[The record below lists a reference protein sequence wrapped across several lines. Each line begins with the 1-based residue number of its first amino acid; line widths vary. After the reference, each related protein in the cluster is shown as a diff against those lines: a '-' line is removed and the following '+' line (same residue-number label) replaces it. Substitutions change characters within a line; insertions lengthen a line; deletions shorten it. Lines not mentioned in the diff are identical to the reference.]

1 MPSFFAFLHFA
12 AAFTVFATLVL
23 EHSLLEDPLTLAS
36 AQRLQKT
43 DILFGISA
51 GLVLVIGWSRVFL
64 YEKGSYYYTHNA
76 AFLAKMGCFILVGLI
91 SIIPTLEFIAW
102 RPATRQGMCPSLTPA
117 KLRRLKLCIR
127 LELLLIFVMI
137 FCATLMA
144 KGIGTFGI

>member
-12 AAFTVFATLVL
+12 AAFTVFAALVL
-23 EHSLLEDPLTLAS
+23 EHSLIMDPLTLRS
-36 AQRLQKT
+36 ARKLQVA
-43 DILFGISA
+43 DIIFGVSA
-51 GLVLVIGWSRVFL
+51 GVVLVIGWSRVYLF
-64 YEKGSYYYTHNA
+64 EKGVSYYTHNA

-91 SIIPTLEFIAW
+91 SIIPTMEFIAW
-102 RPATRQGMCPSLTPA
+102 RPAIRQGMCPSLTEK

-127 LELLLIFVMI
+127 LELLLILAMI